1 MIVFEVYDSGKLAG
15 YPYQNVSKDWI
26 QPTFLTFEKAQVYA
40 KNWLGEYSSLCPIE
54 PNRIV
59 YYSVEG
65 DFIEIR
71 EITKE

>member
-1 MIVFEVYDSGKLAG
+1 MSYEVYDNGKLAG
-15 YPYQNVSKDWI
+15 YPYRDVD
-26 QPTFLTFEKAQVYA
+26 PTWTHPICSTFEEAQVYT
-40 KNWLGEYSSLCPIE
+40 KNWLGEYSSLCPTE

-59 YYSVEG
+59 YYSGEG